1 MWSRVEYRTESKALL
16 KSSAMISVTV
26 ATTAAVVDTVGWISK
41 AQLVRRLEKYWIDE
55 FSENIQTH
63 GQ

>member
-1 MWSRVEYRTESKALL
+1 MEYRTESKALL